1 LLGSIKNWIDPM
13 SVYQV
18 QKLIYHVNRD
28 PERRERYRL
37 DAPALVKSYDLTEVE
52 TAAVLDLDVR
62 ALYTM
67 GVHPLLLRPF
77 TLLNKVSNEDYASAL
92 KGLV

>member
-1 LLGSIKNWIDPM
+1 M
-13 SVYQV
+13 SLYQV

-28 PERRERYRL
+28 TERREHYRR
-37 DAPALVKSYDLTEVE
+37 DAGALSEKYHLTEQE
-52 TAAVLDLDVR
+52 RAAVLNVDVR

-67 GVHPLLLRPF
+67 GVHSLLLRPF
-77 TLLNKVSNEDYASAL
+77 TLLNKVSNEDYAKAL

>member
-1 LLGSIKNWIDPM
+1 M
-13 SVYQV
+13 SLYQV

-28 PERRERYRL
+28 AERREHYRQ
-37 DAPALVKSYDLTEVE
+37 DAAAFSKKYDLTEQE
-52 TAAVLDLDVR
+52 SAAVVYVDVR

-67 GVHPLLLRPF
+67 GVHSLLLRPF
-77 TLLNKVSNEDYASAL
+77 TLLNKVSNEDYARAL

>member
-1 LLGSIKNWIDPM
+1 M
-13 SVYQV
+13 SLYQV

-28 PERRERYRL
+28 AERREHYRQ
-37 DAPALVKSYDLTEVE
+37 DADAFSKKYDLTAEE
-52 TAAVLDLDVR
+52 SAAVLKVDVR

-67 GVHPLLLRPF
+67 GVHSLLLRPF
-77 TLLNKVSNEDYASAL
+77 TLLHKVSNEDYAKAL

>member
-1 LLGSIKNWIDPM
+1 M
-13 SVYQV
+13 SLYQV

-28 PERRERYRL
+28 AERREHYRQ
-37 DAPALVKSYDLTEVE
+37 DADAFSKKYDLTAKES
-52 TAAVLDLDVR
+52 AAVLKVDVR

-67 GVHPLLLRPF
+67 GVHSLLLRPF
-77 TLLNKVSNEDYASAL
+77 TLLNKVSNEDYAKAL

>member
-1 LLGSIKNWIDPM
+1 M
-13 SVYQV
+13 SLYQV

-28 PERRERYRL
+28 AERREQYRQ
-37 DAPALVKSYDLTEVE
+37 DAGAFSKKYDLTAGES
-52 TAAVLDLDVR
+52 AAVLNVDVR

-67 GVHPLLLRPF
+67 GVHSLLLRPF
-77 TLLNKVSNEDYASAL
+77 TLLNKVSNEDYANAL

>member
-1 LLGSIKNWIDPM
+1 M
-13 SVYQV
+13 SLYQV

-28 PERRERYRL
+28 PERRERYRQ
-37 DAPALVKSYDLTEVE
+37 DADAFVKTYDLSEREGEAILQV
-52 TAAVLDLDVR
+52 DVR

-67 GVHPLLLRPF
+67 GVHSLLLRPF
-77 TLLNKVSNEDYASAL
+77 TLLNKVSNEDYAKAL

>member
-1 LLGSIKNWIDPM
+1 M
-13 SVYQV
+13 SLYQV

-28 PERRERYRL
+28 AERREHYRQ
-37 DAPALVKSYDLTEVE
+37 DAGAFSKKYDLTAQES
-52 TAAVLDLDVR
+52 AAVINVDVR

-67 GVHPLLLRPF
+67 GVHSLLLRPF
-77 TLLNKVSNEDYASAL
+77 TLLNKVSNEDYAKAL

>member
-1 LLGSIKNWIDPM
+1 M
-13 SVYQV
+13 SLYQL

-28 PERRERYRL
+28 AERREHYRR
-37 DAPALVKSYDLTEVE
+37 DAGAFSQKYDLTEAE
-52 TAAVLDLDVR
+52 RAAVLTVDVR

-67 GVHPLLLRPF
+67 GVHSLLLRPF
-77 TLLNKVSNEDYASAL
+77 TLLNKVSNEDYAKAL